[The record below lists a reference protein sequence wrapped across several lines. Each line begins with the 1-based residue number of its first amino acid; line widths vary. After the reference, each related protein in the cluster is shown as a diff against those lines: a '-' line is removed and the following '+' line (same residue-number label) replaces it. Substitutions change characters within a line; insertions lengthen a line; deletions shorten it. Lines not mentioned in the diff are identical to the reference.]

1 MENSIKLYE
10 FDNASYFTGVIRE
23 IASHEG
29 YNCTN
34 FTDVPVPNIPE
45 GYYARYNISG
55 RNWTITDVEKPVGI
69 MIQVVEEKISM
80 NDTNSGPKVI

>member
-1 MENSIKLYE
+1 MEDSIKLYE

-29 YNCTN
+29 YNCIN
-34 FTDVPVPNIPE
+34 FTDVPVPDVPE
-45 GYYARYNISG
+45 GFYARYNISS

-69 MIQVVEEKISM
+69 IIEVIPEEINV
-80 NDTNSGPKVI
+80 NDTNGQR